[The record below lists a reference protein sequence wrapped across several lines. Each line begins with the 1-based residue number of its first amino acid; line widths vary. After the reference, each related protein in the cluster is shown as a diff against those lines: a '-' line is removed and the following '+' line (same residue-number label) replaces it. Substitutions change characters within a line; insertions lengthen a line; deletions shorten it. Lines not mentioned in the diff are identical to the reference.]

1 MSTTNSPPEKLRKPN
16 ENHVPWLLRR
26 IWDRIN
32 RKNEHFMGV
41 IVGREGSGKSYTA
54 IKIADNVD
62 PTFNADRVIFDVA
75 DLLEE
80 LKDGNHDA
88 GNWYVLDEA
97 GVQLGR
103 RSWQERSQVLANQ
116 ALQLIR
122 DHNLGLIFTL
132 PRLSEFD
139 SQAEGRLQ
147 AAFEVTKKVDGEYVE
162 GKWKFFD
169 PDRMDDSGTIY
180 KKYPRRRQ
188 HGELKKIRKLRFT
201 PPETDVVGE
210 YEEQKNEFQEEF
222 YQKTIDKIRGNEED
236 GDDGEADRSIKQVAM
251 DVVQDDEEFSKYVSQ
266 HNQTKVPYINKEVL
280 RVEQDLSHNDAQAV
294 KGLLENR
301 FDEEEL
307 RDYV

>member
-1 MSTTNSPPEKLRKPN
+1 MAAKTSPPERLRKPN

-41 IVGREGSGKSYTA
+41 LVGREGSGKSHTA
-54 IKIADNVD
+54 LRIADEID
-62 PTFNADRVIFDVA
+62 PTFSHERVIFDVA
-75 DLLEE
+75 ELLEV
-80 LKDGNHDA
+80 LKDGEHEPGD
-88 GNWYVLDEA
+88 WYVLDEA

-103 RSWQERSQVLANQ
+103 RTWQDRSQVLANQ

-122 DHNLGLIFTL
+122 DHNLGLLFTL

-147 AAFEVTKKVDGEYVE
+147 AAFEITNKKDGEFVE

-180 KKYPRRRQ
+180 KKYPRRIQ
-188 HGELKKIRKLRFT
+188 HGKKKRIRKLRFK
-201 PPETDVVGE
+201 PPRQDLIEP
-210 YEEQKNEFQEEF
+210 YEERKSTFQEEF
-222 YQKTIDKIRGNEED
+222 YQETIDSIRGND
-236 GDDGEADRSIKQVAM
+236 GDDSEDDSRDIKQVAM
-251 DVVQDDEEFSKYVSQ
+251 DVVQDDDGFQKYVSK
-266 HNQTKVPYINKEVL
+266 HNQTKVPYINKQVI
-280 RVEQDLSHNDAQAV
+280 RVEQDLSHGDATAV
-294 KGLLENR
+294 KGVLENR

-307 RDYV
+307 RKYV